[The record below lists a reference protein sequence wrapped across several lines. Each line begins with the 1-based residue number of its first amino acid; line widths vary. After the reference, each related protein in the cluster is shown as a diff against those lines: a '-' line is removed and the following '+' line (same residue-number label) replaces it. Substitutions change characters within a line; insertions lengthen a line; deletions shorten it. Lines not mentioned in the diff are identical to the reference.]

1 MLQTLLKF
9 SFFIGIGIVWRYTKP
24 MNINAGALQRA
35 LIAILYTVFLPA
47 LVLSVLWNAN
57 FGANTWRIMSV
68 MLATTATGL
77 GAAWFY
83 YKDKNISGDVKGAFI
98 LAAAFGSIFL
108 IGMPITQAWVANWTV
123 RIAIYFEAMVML
135 PILFTVG
142 VLIAKKFGGN
152 KSRISGVELIKEPI
166 ILAVILGLALN
177 IAKVKMPALVS
188 NWLSLAKLG
197 ILPIGLITI
206 GLSLYWHKQWVK
218 LIPVILPVVII
229 QLILLPLVLWG
240 FFHLF
245 DLSGVQTFKSM
256 LLQAAMPSMVL
267 GFIICE
273 RYKLDTTAY
282 TAAFSFTTILSL
294 ITIPVWWT
302 LLQKGIIS

>member
-9 SFFIGIGIVWRYTKP
+9 SFLIGIGIVWRYAKP

-57 FGANTWRIMSV
+57 FGANTWRILLV

-83 YKDKNISGDVKGAFI
+83 YKDKNISANVKGAFI
-98 LAAAFGSIFL
+98 LAAAFGSIFI

-123 RIAIYFEAMVML
+123 RIAIYYEAMVML

-142 VLIAKKFGGN
+142 VLIAKKYGDN
-152 KSRISGVELIKEPI
+152 KSSIFGVELIKEPI
-166 ILAVILGLALN
+166 ILAVILGLVLN
-177 IAKVKMPALVS
+177 IAKVKMPVLVS

-206 GLSLYWHKQWVK
+206 GLSLYWNKQWVK

-245 DLSGVQTFKSM
+245 GLSGVQTFKSM
-256 LLQAAMPSMVL
+256 FMQAAMPSMVL